1 MLLIE
6 KIKIAK
12 TFQQSARI
20 DTDLETP
27 EALDGFIFHDSAKY
41 ALQRMAQM
49 IAESNRRAFTCTG
62 PYGAGKSSLAL
73 LLCASVTKNPLS
85 CQAKKLTKDL
95 PYFQEAFP
103 SDESGWLV
111 IPLVGHRGGLVNDLR
126 KNLFHTREQDQT
138 EKSAKDIIKF
148 LREKA
153 EERPGNGVLLV
164 IDEMGKYLEGA
175 TQQGRRYSLLPRTR

>member
-1 MLLIE
+1 MLFSE

-20 DTDLETP
+20 DTDLETT
-27 EALDGFIFHDSAKY
+27 EALDGFVFHDSAKY

-73 LLCASVTKNPLS
+73 VLCASVTKNPLNY
-85 CQAKKLTKDL
+85 QAKKLTKEL
-95 PYFQEAFP
+95 PYFEEAFP

-111 IPLVGHRGGLVNDLR
+111 IPLVGHRGDLVKDLR
-126 KNLFHTREQDQT
+126 KNLFQTREQNQT
-138 EKSAKDIIKF
+138 EESARDVIKV
-148 LREKA
+148 LQEKA
-153 EERPGNGVLLV
+153 EERPRQRSPVGN
-164 IDEMGKYLEGA
+164 
-175 TQQGRRYSLLPRTR
+175 RRDG